1 MSDGDRGVSVAR
13 RKLENEMFTFEG
25 EKRSYEKKREDI
37 LAEMARAHKDIL
49 ALESTIDDLKV
60 LKNNYDHRIFD
71 AEEEI
76 ARIKRKMNLL

>member
-1 MSDGDRGVSVAR
+1 MSDDTRGATVER

-25 EKRSYEKKREDI
+25 EKRSYEKKRDDAV
-37 LAEMARAHKDIL
+37 AEIARAHKEINEI
-49 ALESTIDDLKV
+49 ESAIDDLKV
-60 LKNNYDHRIFD
+60 SKNNYDHHILD